1 MRLLPHEI
9 PGYTPPSE
17 EAPRAKKKA
26 KPLPRI
32 GTGNARI
39 DWQHFAPLVHGKT
52 PAEACRIV
60 GCSLSAVQNARDKGW
75 IHLVSSEPKRI
86 PWHEYRELAKEHTTY
101 QLAEKIGIHV
111 RSIQRAQSAGLID
124 CKPGQPNGFTKQ

>member
-1 MRLLPHEI
+1 MKLLPHDY

-17 EAPRAKKKA
+17 AAPRAKKKA
-26 KPLPRI
+26 KPLPKI
-32 GTGNARI
+32 GQGNAQI
-39 DWQHFAPLVHGKT
+39 DWSHFAPLVHGKT

-86 PWHEYRELAKEHTTY
+86 PWERYQELAKTHTTY
-101 QLAEKIGIHV
+101 ELAAKIGIHV
-111 RSIQRAQSAGLID
+111 RSIQRAVSAGLLT
-124 CKPGQPNGFTKQ
+124 CKPGQPNGFTK

>member
-1 MRLLPHEI
+1 MRILPHEI
-9 PGYTPPSE
+9 PGNKPEPT
-17 EAPRAKKKA
+17 KKT
-26 KPLPRI
+26 KPLPKI
-32 GTGNARI
+32 GNGNAKI

-75 IHLVSSEPKRI
+75 IHLVSSEPRRI
-86 PWHEYRELAKEHTTY
+86 PWHEYRELAKDHTTY

-111 RSIQRAQSAGLID
+111 RSIQRAVSAGLIE
-124 CKPGQPNGFTKQ
+124 CKPGQPNGFTK